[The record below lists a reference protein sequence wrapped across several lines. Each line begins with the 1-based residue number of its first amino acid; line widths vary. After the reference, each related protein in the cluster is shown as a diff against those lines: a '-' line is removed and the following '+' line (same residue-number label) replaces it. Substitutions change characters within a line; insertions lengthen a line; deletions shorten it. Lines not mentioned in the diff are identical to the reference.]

1 MYGSARL
8 MFEHVSGIAPTS
20 GRRPLMPP
28 SLPISTSSGVLPAA
42 FGAEFWPSRSS
53 RSTKYAAGLSTERQ
67 SSHWQ
72 KSRLPNRLDIDGNC
86 CTNAFL
92 EVWRSLAGEDRAYTG
107 AELSKPLAT
116 AKILN

>member
-1 MYGSARL
+1 
-8 MFEHVSGIAPTS
+8 
-20 GRRPLMPP
+20 MPP

-72 KSRLPNRLDIDGNC
+72 KSRLPNRLAIEGNC
-86 CTNAFL
+86 CTSAFFEL
-92 EVWRSLAGEDRAYTG
+92 CRSLAGEDNAYTG
-107 AELSKPLAT
+107 AELSRLLAC
-116 AKILN
+116 AKMLNVMELTVWE